1 MLGKLFKHE
10 FRAMSR
16 VMLPVTAALV
26 VLAGLSNFSIR
37 FIDNVQ
43 SNFLAFMLGLFIA
56 LFVIGMVAAGIMLLV
71 VVVSRFYNNYLK
83 DEGYLMFTLPV
94 NAREL
99 VWSKLLVSLV
109 WTVIT
114 ALVIYCLI
122 MLTALNAVSMTS
134 GAFWMDFKLELSG
147 LLRYLS
153 AELDITGGDLALLI
167 IEGGLL
173 CVLGIFGGYLHF
185 YAAMSIGQSFAN
197 HKVLM
202 SVVFY
207 LAISFVMQIVTPFF
221 FAWVADAIIPDA
233 GIQVARAI
241 SAVEIG
247 LLISCGIEFAYG
259 AVLYVTATQFLKRKL
274 NLG

>member
-37 FIDNVQ
+37 FIDNVK
-43 SNFLAFMLGLFIA
+43 SDFLAFLLGLFIV
-56 LFVIGMVAAGIMLLV
+56 LFVIGMAAAGIMLIV

-94 NAREL
+94 NAHEL
-99 VWSKLLVSLV
+99 VWSKLLVSLL

-114 ALVIYCLI
+114 ALVIYGLI
-122 MLTALNAVSMTS
+122 MLTALNAVSMS
-134 GAFWMDFKLELSG
+134 SEAFWLEFKFDLNG

-153 AELDITGGDLALLI
+153 DQLDITGGDLALLI
-167 IEGGLL
+167 IEGVLL
-173 CVLGIFGGYLHF
+173 CVLGIFSGYLHF
-185 YAAMSIGQSFAN
+185 YTAMSIGQSFAN

-207 LAISFVMQIVTPFF
+207 LAISFVVQIISPFF
-221 FAWVADAIIPDA
+221 VTWMADAFIPDR
-233 GIQVARAI
+233 IQYARGVT
-241 SAVEIG
+241 AVEIG
-247 LLISCGIEFAYG
+247 LLITCGIELVYG
-259 AVLYVTATQFLKRKL
+259 AILYVTSTQFLKRKL